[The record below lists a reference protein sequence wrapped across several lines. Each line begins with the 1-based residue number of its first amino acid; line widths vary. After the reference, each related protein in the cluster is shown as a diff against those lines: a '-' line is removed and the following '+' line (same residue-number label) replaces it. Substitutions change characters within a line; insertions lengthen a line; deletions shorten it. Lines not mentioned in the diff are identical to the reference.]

1 MGLRDYST
9 QERLNKMTVD
19 IVDKSVELSD
29 GAAYTADDL
38 FFQPVAVEVSEVNG
52 QAVIIQS
59 VTVIG
64 ETTGGDETGDFDII
78 ICDNNP
84 ILLQSGPST
93 LLANEAMSTNVSTH
107 DNMKNVSGIINITN
121 MIDIGDTAVIGS
133 ANNVGIV
140 AKPISTSK
148 SIYMFGIARSTDTWA
163 SPSMTIRLGIVR
175 D

>member
-19 IVDKSVELSD
+19 IIDKSVTLSD
-29 GAAYTADDL
+29 GVAYTADDL
-38 FFQPVAVEVSEVNG
+38 FFQPVAVEVSQVNG

-59 VTVIG
+59 VAVIG
-64 ETTGGDETGDFDII
+64 ETTGGNETGDFDII

-84 ILLQSGPST
+84 TLIQTGPST
-93 LLANEAMSTNVSTH
+93 LVANEAMSTNVAAH
-107 DNMKNVSGIINITN
+107 QYMKVVSGIINITN
-121 MIDIGDTAVIGS
+121 MIDVGDTAVIGS
-133 ANNVGIV
+133 ADNVGIV
-140 AKPISTSK
+140 AKPASTSK
-148 SIYMFGIARSTDTWA
+148 SIYIFGIARSTDTWA